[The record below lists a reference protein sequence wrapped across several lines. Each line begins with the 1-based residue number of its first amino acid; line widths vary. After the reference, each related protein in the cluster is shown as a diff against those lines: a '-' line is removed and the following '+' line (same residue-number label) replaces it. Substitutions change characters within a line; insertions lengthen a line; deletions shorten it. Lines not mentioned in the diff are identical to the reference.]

1 MLEDYSQ
8 TLKVKTLPKSTHWE
22 SDKYIN
28 NTTVSMGLLNQYI
41 NKQVESRS
49 LIERPIQKTAKD
61 PESNT
66 NQHRDLHQYA
76 NHKSWHRIH
85 MSPNSV
91 QTRWNNESP
100 ENQQFNDNTKNSYT
114 TDKDEDNAEE

>member
-1 MLEDYSQ
+1 
-8 TLKVKTLPKSTHWE
+8 
-22 SDKYIN
+22 
-28 NTTVSMGLLNQYI
+28 
-41 NKQVESRS
+41 
-49 LIERPIQKTAKD
+49 
-61 PESNT
+61 
-66 NQHRDLHQYA
+66 
-76 NHKSWHRIH
+76 